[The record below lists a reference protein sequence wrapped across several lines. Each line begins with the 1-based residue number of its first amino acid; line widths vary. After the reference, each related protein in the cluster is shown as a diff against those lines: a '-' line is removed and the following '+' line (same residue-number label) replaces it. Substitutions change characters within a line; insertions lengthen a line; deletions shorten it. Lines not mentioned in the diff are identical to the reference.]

1 MPRAFLALTLPPAC
15 RETLFGCRDA
25 FVAADPAWAREKWV
39 RVENLHVTMRFL
51 GTLPDESI
59 GSVAAA
65 VGEGIAGLPAFVL
78 RLGRIRAVPGSRS
91 ASGLW
96 AVPSAGVGEA
106 TDLAAAIAEALAPF
120 DIEAETHRF
129 RPHVTLCRARRPRRV
144 AAHAIEEA
152 EHILVRAGD
161 DATSVS
167 VHGVT
172 LFSSTLTPR
181 GPVYEELSAMPLRSD

>member
-1 MPRAFLALTLPPAC
+1 
-15 RETLFGCRDA
+15 
-25 FVAADPAWAREKWV
+25 V
-39 RVENLHVTMRFL
+39 R
-51 GTLPDESI
+51 G
-59 GSVAAA
+59 
-65 VGEGIAGLPAFVL
+65 GELIEGLPVHQPLLNRFGL
-78 RLGRIRAVPGSRS
+78 RAELFLLGRIRAVPGSRS

-106 TDLAAAIAEALAPF
+106 IDLAAAIAAALAPF